1 MFHAVRPLIFRLDA
15 ERAHWLTVHS
25 LARASWAL
33 GWMPDTVQDPVTL
46 MGLRF
51 RNRIGLAAG
60 MDKDGIAVD
69 GWQRLGFGFAEIGTV
84 TPRAQA
90 GNPRPRI
97 FRDVG
102 QEAIIN
108 RLGFNNGGVHAC
120 VERIGKRRPDDMLV
134 GLNIGRNKDTP
145 AEQAVEDYR
154 QCLEAVHPVADYIT
168 INVSSPNT
176 PGLRDLQAEAA
187 LGSLLGALAETRD
200 RLADAQSIRRP
211 VLLKIAPDLDD
222 AGVRSAA
229 QIALKHGIDGF
240 IATNTT
246 IARPPGLAPDIAR
259 QTGGLS
265 GPPLAAQASHVLRIL
280 RAECGSAVPIIGVG
294 GIDSPEAAQR
304 RIQDGA
310 DLVQLYTGLV
320 YHGPGLVS
328 RLARAVAHRD

>member
-1 MFHAVRPLIFRLDA
+1 MFHAVRPLIFKLDA
-15 ERAHWLTVHS
+15 ERAHWLTVQA
-25 LARASWAL
+25 LARASWTMS
-33 GWMPDTVQDPVTL
+33 WVPNTVHDPLTL

-51 RNRIGLAAG
+51 RNRVGLAAG
-60 MDKDGIAVD
+60 MDKDGIAVE
-69 GWQRLGFGFAEIGTV
+69 GWRRLGFGFAEVGTV
-84 TPRAQA
+84 TPRPQA

-97 FRDVG
+97 FRDVK

-108 RLGFNNGGVHAC
+108 RLGFNNGGVDAC
-120 VERIGKRRPDDMLV
+120 VARIRERTPDDMLI
-134 GLNIGRNKDTP
+134 GINIGRNKDTP

-187 LGSLLGALAETRD
+187 LEGLLEALAESRD

-222 AGVRSAA
+222 EGVRSAA
-229 QIALKHGIDGF
+229 HIALKHGIDGF

-246 IARPPGLAPDIAR
+246 IARPAGLAPEIAG
-259 QTGGLS
+259 QAGGLS
-265 GPPLAAQASHVLRIL
+265 GPPLAEQASHVLRTL
-280 RAECGSAVPIIGVG
+280 RRECGPSVPIVGVG

-304 RIQDGA
+304 RIRDGA
-310 DLVQLYTGLV
+310 DLIQLYTGLV
-320 YHGPGLVS
+320 YHGPGLVP
-328 RLARAVAHRD
+328 RLARAVADG